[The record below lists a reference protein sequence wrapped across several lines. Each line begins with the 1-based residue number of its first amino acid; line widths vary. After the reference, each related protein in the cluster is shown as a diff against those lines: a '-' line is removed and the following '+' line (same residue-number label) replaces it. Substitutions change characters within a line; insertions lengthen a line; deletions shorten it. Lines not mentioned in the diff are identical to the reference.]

1 MRAQGEE
8 LLEKLK
14 DHFEEFSIPEDSEWF
29 LRAMTH
35 RSYANE
41 QDLSYDN
48 ERLEF
53 LGDAVIDLVVCEHLF
68 NEYEDRLEGEL
79 SEIKS
84 AVVDTGSLTKIA
96 RRLDLQK
103 FLRLS
108 KGEER
113 VARGRDK
120 VIADT
125 FEAFVGAMFLSFGL
139 QTTSQYI
146 LPIFKEKIE
155 QFIEEG
161 TRNYKGKLLEWT
173 QEYGYSQPE
182 YRVEEV
188 KGPQHRPK
196 HMVSVLVEGEKYG
209 SGTGR
214 TKKEAE
220 QEAAREALADLND
233 GNKVS

>member
-1 MRAQGEE
+1 MRDQGKE

-14 DHFEEFSIPEDSEWF
+14 DHFEEFTIPEQSEWF

-68 NEYEDRLEGEL
+68 HEYDDRLEGDL

-84 AVVDTGSLTKIA
+84 AVVDTGSLTEIA
-96 RRLDLQK
+96 RRLDLQE

-108 KGEER
+108 KGEQR
-113 VARGRDK
+113 VSRGRDK

-125 FEAFVGAMFLSFGL
+125 FEAFVGAMFVSFGL
-139 QTTSQYI
+139 EKTSEYI
-146 LPIFKEKIE
+146 LPIFQEKVE

-182 YRVEEV
+182 YRVQEV

-196 HMVSVLVEGEKYG
+196 HTVSVLIEGTNYG

-214 TKKEAE
+214 TKKDAE
-220 QEAAREALADLND
+220 QEAAREALMKLED
-233 GNKVS
+233 GNEGL